1 MQRRTFL
8 ITATAFAATGPAFA
22 AVGDEATI
30 GAATARLHLIEYAST
45 TCPHCAAFHQTNWA
59 TLKARYIDAG
69 RVRFTLRELY
79 TPPAPV
85 ALAMFQLARCND
97 ADPAEYIRRVGVM
110 FERQQQIMASGTGA
124 GIRDQLLAIA
134 REWSLTDAQALA
146 CFSDETGVQRAQRS
160 MAEADTRGVSATPTF
175 FLGAEQVTDHA
186 FHTTEGMTRIL
197 DAELS

>member
-8 ITATAFAATGPAFA
+8 ITAAALAAARPAFA
-22 AVGDEATI
+22 VVGDEATI
-30 GAATARLHLIEYAST
+30 GAVGAPLHLVEYAST

-97 ADPAEYIRRVGVM
+97 ADPQEYVRRVGVM

-124 GIRDQLLAIA
+124 GIRDALLALA
-134 REWSLTDAQALA
+134 REWSITDEQALA
-146 CFSDETGVQRAQRS
+146 AFRDETGAQRAQR
-160 MAEADTRGVSATPTF
+160 AIAQADAQGVNATPAF
-175 FLGAEQVTDHA
+175 FLGGQVITDHA
-186 FHTTEGMTRIL
+186 FHTPEGMTRIL
-197 DAELS
+197 DTQLS